1 MDTMACKHCGTNVD
15 FLPADHGR
23 QFVCSSCGKPGI
35 YGFGA
40 DAADPSLAAG
50 AASPFATASRGGQPV
65 PAPMK
70 PKSASG
76 VLTWVGGGVI
86 GVAAIFGLVGKGA
99 KHAGKAAKAI
109 PTRTIP
115 AQLPSKFM
123 ASPYKAAP
131 ASTGFAPSVAPNAA
145 GGMTYVPIG
154 AGIHASRAASRAMSG
169 DEKKDQP
176 LASPQPVP
184 GLPAVDAAP

>member
-1 MDTMACKHCGTNVD
+1 MDAMVCKHCGTKVE

-23 QFVCSSCGKPGI
+23 QFLCTQCGKPGV

-40 DAADPSLAAG
+40 ESPAADA
-50 AASPFATASRGGQPV
+50 GGQPV

-70 PKSASG
+70 PKSSGG

-86 GVAAIFGLVGKGA
+86 GLAAIFGLVGKGA

-115 AQLPSKFM
+115 AQLPSKFT

-131 ASTGFAPSVAPNAA
+131 ASTGFAPSVAPNAG
-145 GGMTYVPIG
+145 GGMTYVPVG
-154 AGIHASRAASRAMSG
+154 AGIHASRAATRAMTD
-169 DEKKDQP
+169 DEKKNQP
-176 LASPQPVP
+176 LAAPQAVP
-184 GLPAVDAAP
+184 GLPGPGQP

>member
-1 MDTMACKHCGTNVD
+1 MDAMACKHCGMNVD
-15 FLPADHGR
+15 FLPADQGR
-23 QFVCSSCGKPGI
+23 QFVCTNCGKPGI

-40 DAADPSLAAG
+40 DAADSSKG
-50 AASPFATASRGGQPV
+50 ATASPFATASGAGQPV

-70 PKSASG
+70 PKSAGS
-76 VLTWVGGGVI
+76 VLSWVGGAAI

-145 GGMTYVPIG
+145 GGMTYVPLG
-154 AGIHASRAASRAMSG
+154 AGVHASRAASRALRD
-169 DEKKDQP
+169 DEKDDRP
-176 LASPQPVP
+176 LAAPA
-184 GLPAVDAAP
+184 LPAVDAAP